1 MNSRILIVAVL
12 LAFPAGAEIAVFN
25 DGRAIKVSSY
35 EVSGE
40 RVVLA
45 LATGGTMDVPL
56 LRIDR
61 IVDDE
66 LVPEPEVVA
75 ELPGLFPRR
84 TWKFDP
90 RAGAKGPDDILAI
103 VFDAAKTHD
112 VDPSLVAA
120 VIRAESNFDPVAV
133 SRKGARGLM
142 QLMPGTAARF
152 GVTNSFDPTQN
163 IHGGTRYLRVL
174 LDRYDGDPELTLAAY
189 NAGEGSVAKYDGVP
203 PFRETVEYIRR
214 IARFLAPDSS
224 GSGNATGAP

>member
-1 MNSRILIVAVL
+1 MNIRAMIVAAL

-25 DGRAIKVSSY
+25 DGRALKVSSY

-40 RVVLA
+40 RVVLG

-56 LRIDR
+56 LRVER
-61 IVDDE
+61 IIDDE
-66 LVPEPEVVA
+66 LVPEPEVIV
-75 ELPGLFPRR
+75 ELPGLFPKR
-84 TWKFDP
+84 TWRFDAG
-90 RAGAKGPDDILAI
+90 AGAKGPDNVLAI
-103 VFDAAKTHD
+103 VFDAAKAHD

-133 SRKGARGLM
+133 SRKGAQGLM
-142 QLMPGTAARF
+142 QLMPSTARRF
-152 GVTNSFDPTQN
+152 GVTNSFDPVQN
-163 IHGGTRYLRVL
+163 IHGGTRYLRLL

-203 PFRETVEYIRR
+203 PYRETVEYIRR
-214 IARFLAPDSS
+214 IARFLAPGSS